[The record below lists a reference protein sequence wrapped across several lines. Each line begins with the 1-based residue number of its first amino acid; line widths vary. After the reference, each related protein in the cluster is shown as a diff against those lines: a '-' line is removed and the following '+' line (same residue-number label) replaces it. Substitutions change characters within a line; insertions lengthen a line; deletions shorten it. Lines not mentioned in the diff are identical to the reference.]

1 MEKIFGKKL
10 LSDRNNSKSSLSA
23 SGYKITEDDIKK
35 VNLYNKGVNKMSE
48 QKFEDAIR
56 CFDLSLRIDPYFV
69 DSLVKKGYSHFHLNQ
84 YSLAISLF
92 DQVLEIDVNN
102 AEVWNLMGLVY
113 YKAKNYE
120 KASECCQKA
129 LDINPNDAVVWYN
142 YACYLTLD
150 GKVTEGMDALK
161 KSIELDISNAK
172 KAVKDRDFLSARME
186 EDYKRIIEVV
196 ILESI
201 RQGNDHLGKILWI
214 TGLDRVEI
222 QDATTRLANK
232 GLLIKNI
239 KKTFTGKDE
248 QYELTKEL
256 ISKIGVEKR
265 NTTSNAKHFERKKE
279 VFFSSQQ
286 LKDISKILYEASESS
301 DRGDLKKLMQNID
314 QLLNPILHGTLIL
327 DNFFEEHRE
336 LRLYN
341 SRLREKGQEYLNSNK
356 DEISKFMLEMD
367 KKIRG

>member
-10 LSDRNNSKSSLSA
+10 LSDKNNVKSSLSA

-48 QKFEDAIR
+48 EKFEDAIR

-69 DSLVKKGYSHFHLNQ
+69 DSLIKKGYSHFHLNQ
-84 YSLAISLF
+84 YNLAISLF
-92 DQVLEIDVNN
+92 DQVLEIDINN
-102 AEVWNLMGLVY
+102 AGVWNLKGLVY
-113 YKAKNYE
+113 YKAKSYE
-120 KASECCQKA
+120 KAIECCQKA
-129 LDINPNDAVVWYN
+129 LDINPNDPMVWYN

-150 GKVTEGMDALK
+150 GKVTEGMEALK

-214 TGLDRVEI
+214 TGLDSIEI

-232 GLLIKNI
+232 GLLIKNV

-265 NTTSNAKHFERKKE
+265 NTVSSSNRFEAKKE
-279 VFFSSQQ
+279 IFFSSQQ
-286 LKDISKILYEASESS
+286 LKDISKILYDASESS
-301 DRGDLKKLMQNID
+301 ERGDLKLLMQNID

-336 LRLYN
+336 LRLFN

-356 DEISKFMLEMD
+356 EEISKFMLEMD